1 MIVYANGRL
10 TATDLDGNTQPISVI
25 GVEQDTLKVA
35 DDEAR
40 DLLYN
45 VIKELKI
52 LNLHMS
58 VITDNTIDREEV
70 EV

>member
-1 MIVYANGRL
+1 MIVYANGRVI
-10 TATDLDGNTQPISVI
+10 ATDLQGDAQNIAVI
-25 GVEQDTLKVA
+25 GEEQDTLKVA

-58 VITDNTIDREEV
+58 IVTDNDIRREEV

>member
-1 MIVYANGRL
+1 MIIYANGRL

-25 GVEQDTLKVA
+25 GAEQDTLKVA
-35 DDEAR
+35 DDESR
-40 DLLYN
+40 DLLYS

-58 VITDNTIDREEV
+58 FITDNVIDREDV

>member
-10 TATDLDGNTQPISVI
+10 TATDLDGNTQPIAVI
-25 GVEQDTLKVA
+25 GVEQDTLKAA
-35 DDEAR
+35 DDNSR

-45 VIKELKI
+45 IIKELKI

-58 VITDNTIDREEV
+58 IITDNTIDREDV

>member
-10 TATDLDGNTQPISVI
+10 TATDLHGNTQPISVI
-25 GVEQDTLKVA
+25 GAEQDTLKVA
-35 DDEAR
+35 DDESR

-58 VITDNTIDREEV
+58 IITDNTIDREEV

>member
-1 MIVYANGRL
+1 MIIYANGRL

-25 GVEQDTLKVA
+25 GAEQDTLKVA
-35 DDEAR
+35 DDESR

-45 VIKELKI
+45 VIRELKI

-58 VITDNTIDREEV
+58 VITDNNIRKEDV